1 MGVHRSGRS
10 TVSVPGSKS
19 IANRALICAALAEG
33 TSTLRMVPD
42 GDDTAAMLT
51 ALASLGVRLSVEGPT
66 VTVGDAG
73 ELTAA
78 GGVAV
83 DARLA
88 GTTSRF
94 LTAYAALDGRAVTV
108 DGEPPLRTR
117 PMGPLHDALR
127 SLGAEVTPL
136 DRPGHLPVKIR
147 GGHLA
152 GGTVRLAGDVSSQFV
167 SALMLIGPR
176 LGNGLTIELTTRL
189 VSRRYVEITGAVMAA
204 FGADGVKVGER
215 TISVGPGIYRA
226 RDYTVEPD
234 ASSASYPWAAAA
246 ITGGSATVAGL
257 GPDALQGDVGFLD
270 VLTEMGCTVE
280 YTPVGTT
287 VNGPTTLRGVDVDM
301 GGMSDLVPT
310 LAAVALFAATP
321 TTIRGV
327 GFIRTKESDRLGD
340 LATELAKLGAVVT
353 VTGDGLVISP
363 RGLHG
368 AALAAHHDHRLA
380 MAFGLISLRVPGI
393 EIDDPTVVTKSWPE
407 YWTMLTDLRSELVG
421 APRVPR

>member
-136 DRPGHLPVKIR
+136 DRPGHLPVTIR
-147 GGHLA
+147 GGNLA

-421 APRVPR
+421 APQVPR